1 LLFLLGEK
9 SMKIFLM
16 LCVFVFGASNA
27 IAQTSPGTWPNR
39 PVKII
44 SGLGPGSS
52 MDLVARTIA
61 PSLSEIWGQPVI
73 VENKTGAAGNVAAS
87 YVSGVEDD
95 HTILI
100 AQNAITISASFY
112 PKLGYSLKRD
122 LKPVSQI
129 TSMPL
134 VLIVNKDLPVKNL
147 KEFIDYAKKKPDQL
161 NFSSAGVGNADH
173 MAAELFNAK
182 AGIAMTHVP
191 FTSGALALNALM
203 AGDVQMY
210 FPGLPVSLANIQA
223 GKVKAL
229 AVTTAKRAS
238 ALPDVPTIAEA
249 AIPGYAMPLWYGF
262 FANKSMSDAVVAK
275 VSQDVA
281 RALKSS
287 EMQTKVSANG
297 IDLVGSSPQTF
308 RSFVNN
314 EVDLWAQVVRSR
326 NLKPE

>member
-1 LLFLLGEK
+1 
-9 SMKIFLM
+9 MCI
-16 LCVFVFGASNA
+16 
-27 IAQTSPGTWPNR
+27 
-39 PVKII
+39 
-44 SGLGPGSS
+44 
-52 MDLVARTIA
+52 
-61 PSLSEIWGQPVI
+61 
-73 VENKTGAAGNVAAS
+73 
-87 YVSGVEDD
+87 
-95 HTILI
+95 
-100 AQNAITISASFY
+100 
-112 PKLGYSLKRD
+112 RD
-122 LKPVSQI
+122 R
-129 TSMPL
+129 
-134 VLIVNKDLPVKNL
+134 
-147 KEFIDYAKKKPDQL
+147 
-161 NFSSAGVGNADH
+161 
-173 MAAELFNAK
+173 

-223 GKVKAL
+223 GKVRAL

-287 EMQTKVSANG
+287 EMQSKVSANG

>member
-1 LLFLLGEK
+1 
-9 SMKIFLM
+9 MKIFLM
-16 LCVFVFGASNA
+16 LCVFVFGVSNA

-281 RALKSS
+281 SALKSS
-287 EMQTKVSANG
+287 EMQSKVSANG

>member
-1 LLFLLGEK
+1 
-9 SMKIFLM
+9 M

-27 IAQTSPGTWPNR
+27 IAQTSPGAWPNR

-161 NFSSAGVGNADH
+161 NLSSAGVGNADH

>member
-1 LLFLLGEK
+1 
-9 SMKIFLM
+9 MKILLM
-16 LCVFVFGASNA
+16 LFVFAIGMGNG
-27 IAQTSPGTWPNR
+27 IAQTSPSTWPNR

-112 PKLGYSLKRD
+112 PKLGYNLKKD

-147 KEFIDYAKKKPDQL
+147 KEFIEYAKKRPDQL

-223 GKVKAL
+223 GKVRAL

-281 RALKSS
+281 RALKSP
-287 EMQTKVSANG
+287 EMQSKVSANG
-297 IDLVGSSPQTF
+297 IDLVGSSPETF

>member
-1 LLFLLGEK
+1 
-9 SMKIFLM
+9 M

-27 IAQTSPGTWPNR
+27 IAQTSPGAWPNR

-147 KEFIDYAKKKPDQL
+147 KEFIDYAKKRPDQL

>member
-1 LLFLLGEK
+1 
-9 SMKIFLM
+9 MKIFLM

-27 IAQTSPGTWPNR
+27 IAQTSPGAWPNR

>member
-1 LLFLLGEK
+1 
-9 SMKIFLM
+9 MKIFLM

>member
-1 LLFLLGEK
+1 
-9 SMKIFLM
+9 MKIFLM

-27 IAQTSPGTWPNR
+27 IAQTSPGAWPNR

-147 KEFIDYAKKKPDQL
+147 KEFIDYAKKRPDQL